1 MLKLVLGVVVETIV
15 GVSLAG
21 LSLAIVVPVLN
32 HYRSVRAGDVMSMG
46 VIAGVIVCVTA
57 LVLVRPGS
65 AINRWRRR

>member
-1 MLKLVLGVVVETIV
+1 MLKLLLGVLVEAIV

-21 LSLAIVVPVLN
+21 LILAVVVPVMN
-32 HYRSVRAGDVMSMG
+32 HYQSVRAGNVMAIG

-65 AINRWRRR
+65 AINRWRR